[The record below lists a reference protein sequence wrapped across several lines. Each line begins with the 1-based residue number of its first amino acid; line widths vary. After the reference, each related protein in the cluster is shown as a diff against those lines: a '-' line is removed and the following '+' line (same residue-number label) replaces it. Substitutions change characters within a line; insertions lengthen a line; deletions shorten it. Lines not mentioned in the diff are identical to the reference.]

1 MKNHLLH
8 DGCLLMTHFQSI
20 YFDGG
25 IENHL
30 SNDSIGGMKNHLL
43 NDGCLLVTHFQP
55 VYFHGG
61 TENRLSNDLV
71 GGMKNHLLNAGCLFK
86 MHFQLTYFPPR
97 QDILKR
103 TLSHYKAC
111 FHYQAE

>member
-1 MKNHLLH
+1 MLPIVTAEDIFTRMNIDYKFLCNSSSVGGNENRQDKSSLVG
-8 DGCLLMTHFQSI
+8 DDDIENCQNK
-20 YFDGG
+20 DVG

-30 SNDSIGGMKNHLL
+30 SSDSV
-43 NDGCLLVTHFQP
+43 D
-55 VYFHGG
+55 
-61 TENRLSNDLV
+61 
-71 GGMKNHLLNAGCLFK
+71 GMKNHLLNAGCLFT